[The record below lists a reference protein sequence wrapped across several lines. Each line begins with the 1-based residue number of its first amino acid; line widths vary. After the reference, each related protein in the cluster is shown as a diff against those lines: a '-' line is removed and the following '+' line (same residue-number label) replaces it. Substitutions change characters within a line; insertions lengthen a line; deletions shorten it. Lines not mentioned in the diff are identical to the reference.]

1 MTATATHTRERSPG
15 ERRLDRVLV
24 LATRVSAGAVWG
36 VLFLMTVIIVY
47 TALPAIREFGLGFLA
62 STAWNPAAG
71 REVYGALPMIYGT
84 VVSSTIALLI
94 AVPLGLGSAIFL
106 NEDFLPERIR
116 YVLISLV
123 ELLAAIP
130 SVIYGLWGIF
140 VVVPIL
146 KDVGNWLHLN
156 LGFIPLF
163 GTASVGPGMLPAAV
177 VLSIMILP
185 ITTSLSRS
193 SLAAVPP
200 DLREAALGLG
210 ATRWEAIFR
219 VLVPAAFSG
228 IAGGVLLALGR
239 AMGETMATTM
249 IIGNS
254 NELSFSLLAP
264 GNTLASLIAN
274 QFGEATGL
282 QVSSL
287 MYAALVLMIM
297 TLLVNILAHMV
308 VETVRRRNR

>member
-1 MTATATHTRERSPG
+1 VTAATHTRERSPG
-15 ERRLDRVLV
+15 ERRLDRALV

-116 YVLISLV
+116 YVLISLI

-140 VVVPIL
+140 VVIPIL

-210 ATRWEAIFR
+210 ATRWEAVFR

-287 MYAALVLMIM
+287 MYAALVLMFM
-297 TLLVNILAHMV
+297 TVLVNILAQMIV
-308 VETVRRRNR
+308 KSVRLRNQ